1 MRKLTVQKK
10 RDSTVRRKYW
20 REYGLCMLIFEGIAY
35 AVGKHSWDPWHK
47 IQLSRDGAVDPVIA
61 SSFVRAWAGPKGY
74 EDKSLYG

>member
-1 MRKLTVQKK
+1 
-10 RDSTVRRKYW
+10 
-20 REYGLCMLIFEGIAY
+20 MLIFEGIAY

-74 EDKSLYG
+74 EDISLYG